1 MGPHPA
7 VAEVRRAV
15 RRGLGGLTAGDLVLA
30 ACSGGADSLAL
41 AAALAHEAPRQR
53 LRAGGVTVDHGLQPG
68 SAERARRVAAVLA
81 GLRLHPGEAVPVT
94 VVSRPCAGRPEAAAR
109 DARYQALD
117 EGARRTGA
125 RANPLR
131 HSLAD

>member
-15 RRGLGGLTAGDLVLA
+15 RRGLGGLTSSDLVLA

-81 GLRLHPGEAVPVT
+81 GLGLHPAAGVPVL
-94 VVSRPCAGRPEAAAR
+94 VLAGPRPGRP
-109 DARYQALD
+109 
-117 EGARRTGA
+117 
-125 RANPLR
+125 
-131 HSLAD
+131 